1 MGDTGLFLAGAAFL
15 LLILCLL
22 PLIYQAWK
30 SAKRMVSVL
39 EEVNKNL
46 PQILQNLE
54 KITSNISA
62 STEVLKREADELVLF
77 SSKMRRIL
85 DITTTF
91 ENIIT
96 SGLRQP
102 LKTTRAVLRGLK
114 AFLDVF
120 LKRER

>member
-54 KITSNISA
+54 KITSDISA